1 MGIIQSF
8 KLAFKQLLS
17 NKMRSILTM
26 LGIIIGV
33 LSVTLLVSVANSMTE
48 SVNSQMAD
56 LGSNLISVMVTSKDP
71 TDKLSYNDSKKFKE
85 IPNIDKMSADVS
97 GNVDLRYGD
106 NNKVASI
113 TGTDNNFISLENKKL
128 ENGRFI
134 LPIDVE
140 YSDKIVVLGNTIAT
154 DIFGFENPIGKYVR
168 LNGVK
173 YKVVGI
179 LAKDGSALNSTD
191 NKIYAPIS
199 SVQRLIKNTSIST
212 MYLRVKDT
220 ENIDNTMNAI
230 ERKLD
235 RIFDIKNSD
244 KDKIK
249 PYTIINQQQIL
260 DTIKTMQGTMTTT
273 VGVIAGISLL
283 VGGIGIMNIMLVS
296 VTERTREIG
305 IRKALGAKRKDI
317 LIQFLIESIVISL
330 IGGIIGAI
338 LGILGS
344 LAFNSVLGVTSGI
357 SWGIVFFGLGFSI
370 FIGVVFGLMPA
381 NKASKLLPIDA
392 LRSE

>member
-48 SVNSQMAD
+48 SVNSQMTD
-56 LGSNLISVMVTSKDP
+56 LGSNIISVMVTSKDP
-71 TDKLSYNDSKKFKE
+71 NKQLSYTDAKKFKD
-85 IPNIDKMSADVS
+85 IDNIEKISADVS
-97 GNVDLRYGD
+97 GNVDLKYSD
-106 NNKVASI
+106 KDKISPIV
-113 TGTDNNFISLENKKL
+113 GTDNNFIDLENKKL
-128 ENGRFI
+128 SEGRFI
-134 LPIDVE
+134 LPIDIKYNNKV
-140 YSDKIVVLGNTIAT
+140 VVLGNQIAK
-154 DIFGFENPIGKYVR
+154 DIFGFENPLHKYVK

-179 LAKDGSALNSTD
+179 LDKDNSALNSTND
-191 NKIYAPIS
+191 KIYAPIT
-199 SVQRLIKNTSIST
+199 SVQRLIKNIYVSNL
-212 MYLRVKDT
+212 YLKVNDT
-220 ENIDNTMNAI
+220 DSIDNTMSII
-230 ERKLD
+230 EKKLD
-235 RIFDIKNSD
+235 KIFDEEENS
-244 KDKIK
+244 
-249 PYTIINQQQIL
+249 YMLINQQQIL
-260 DTIKTMQGTMTTT
+260 DTISNMQGTMKTT

-305 IRKALGAKRKDI
+305 IRKALGAKRRDI
-317 LIQFLIESIVISL
+317 LMQFLIESIVISL

-338 LGILGS
+338 LGIIGS
-344 LAFNSVLGVTSGI
+344 QAFNSVLGVTSGI
-357 SWGIVFFGLGFSI
+357 SWGIVIFGLVFSI
-370 FIGVVFGLMPA
+370 FIGVIFGLMPA

-392 LRSE
+392 LRTE

>member
-17 NKMRSILTM
+17 NKMRSLLTM

-48 SVNSQMAD
+48 SVNSQMSD
-56 LGSNLISVMVTSKDP
+56 LGSNLISVMITSQDP
-71 TDKLSYNDSKKFKE
+71 TKKLSYDDSKKFKD
-85 IPNIDKMSADVS
+85 ISNIEKMSADVN

-106 NNKVASI
+106 HNKSVSI
-113 TGTDNNFISLENKKL
+113 VGTDNNFISLENKKL
-128 ENGRFI
+128 EKGRFI
-134 LPIDVE
+134 LPIDVR
-140 YSDKIVVLGNTIAT
+140 YNSKVVVLGNTIAS
-154 DIFGFENPIGKYVR
+154 DIFGFENPIGKYVT
-168 LNGVK
+168 LSGVR
-173 YKVVGI
+173 YKVIGV
-179 LAKDGSALNSTD
+179 LSKDGSALNSTD
-191 NKIYAPIS
+191 KKVYAPIT
-199 SVQRLIKNTSIST
+199 SVERLVKNTSIST
-212 MYLRVKDT
+212 LYLQVKDT
-220 ENIDNTMNAI
+220 ENIDNTMTAI
-230 ERKLD
+230 EKRLNRVFNYKE
-235 RIFDIKNSD
+235 SD
-244 KDKIK
+244 NDKVK

-260 DTIKTMQGTMTTT
+260 DTIKSMQSTMTTT

-330 IGGIIGAI
+330 IGGIIGAV

-344 LAFNSVLGVTSGI
+344 LAFNSVLGVSSGI
-357 SWGIVFFGLGFSI
+357 SWGVVFFGLGFSI

>member
-17 NKMRSILTM
+17 NKMRSLLTM

-48 SVNSQMAD
+48 SVNSQMSD
-56 LGSNLISVMVTSKDP
+56 LGSNLISVMITSQDP
-71 TDKLSYNDSKKFKE
+71 TKKLSYDDTKKFKD
-85 IPNIDKMSADVS
+85 ISNIEKISADVN

-106 NNKVASI
+106 HNKAVSI
-113 TGTDNNFISLENKKL
+113 VGTDNNFISLENKKL
-128 ENGRFI
+128 EKGRFI
-134 LPIDVE
+134 LPIDVR
-140 YSDKIVVLGNTIAT
+140 YNSKVVVLGNTTAS
-154 DIFGFENPIGKYVR
+154 DIFGFENPIGKYVT
-168 LNGVK
+168 LSGVR
-173 YKVVGI
+173 YKVVGV
-179 LAKDGSALNSTD
+179 LSKDGSALNSTD
-191 NKIYAPIS
+191 KKIYAPIT
-199 SVQRLIKNTSIST
+199 SVERLVKNTSIST
-212 MYLRVKDT
+212 LYLQVKDT
-220 ENIDNTMNAI
+220 ENIDNTMTAI
-230 ERKLD
+230 EKKLN
-235 RIFDIKNSD
+235 RIFDYKDSD
-244 KDKIK
+244 NDKVK

-260 DTIKTMQGTMTTT
+260 DTIKSMQNTMTTT

-357 SWGIVFFGLGFSI
+357 SWGVVFFGLGFSI

>member
-48 SVNSQMAD
+48 SVNSQMTD

-71 TDKLSYNDSKKFKE
+71 TDKLSYDDSKKFKE
-85 IPNIDKMSADVS
+85 IPNIDKMSADVN

-106 NNKVASI
+106 NNKMVSI

-128 ENGRFI
+128 EDGRFI

-168 LNGVK
+168 LNGIK

-191 NKIYAPIS
+191 NKIYAPIT
-199 SVQRLIKNTSIST
+199 SVQRLIKNTSVST
-212 MYLRVKDT
+212 MYLKVKDT
-220 ENIDNTMNAI
+220 ENIDNTMTAI

-235 RIFDIKNSD
+235 RTFDIKNSD
-244 KDKIK
+244 KDKTK

-344 LAFNSVLGVTSGI
+344 MAFNSILGVTSGI
-357 SWGIVFFGLGFSI
+357 SWGVVFFGLGFSI

>member
-1 MGIIQSF
+1 MGIVQSF

-48 SVNSQMAD
+48 SVNSQMTD

-71 TDKLSYNDSKKFKE
+71 NKQLSYTDAKKFKD
-85 IPNIDKMSADVS
+85 IDNIEKISADVS
-97 GNVDLRYGD
+97 GNVDLKYSD
-106 NNKVASI
+106 KDKISPIV
-113 TGTDNNFISLENKKL
+113 GTDNNFIDLENKKL
-128 ENGRFI
+128 SEGRFI
-134 LPIDVE
+134 LPIDVK
-140 YSDKIVVLGNTIAT
+140 YNNKVVVLGSQIAK
-154 DIFGFENPIGKYVR
+154 DIFGFENPLHKYVK

-179 LAKDGSALNSTD
+179 FDKDTSALNSTND
-191 NKIYAPIS
+191 KIYAPIT
-199 SVQRLIKNTSIST
+199 SVQRLIKNIYVSNL
-212 MYLRVKDT
+212 YLKVNDT
-220 ENIDNTMNAI
+220 DSIDNTMSII
-230 ERKLD
+230 EKKLD
-235 RIFDIKNSD
+235 KIFDEEENS
-244 KDKIK
+244 
-249 PYTIINQQQIL
+249 YMLINQQQIL
-260 DTIKTMQGTMTTT
+260 DTISSMQGTMTTT

-305 IRKALGAKRKDI
+305 IRKALGAKRRDI
-317 LIQFLIESIVISL
+317 LMQFLIESIVISL

-338 LGILGS
+338 LGIIGS
-344 LAFNSVLGVTSGI
+344 QAFNNVLGVTSGI
-357 SWGIVFFGLGFSI
+357 SWGIVIFGLVFSM
-370 FIGVVFGLMPA
+370 FIGVIFGLMPA

-392 LRSE
+392 LRTE

>member
-1 MGIIQSF
+1 MGIVQSF

-48 SVNSQMAD
+48 SVNSQMTD

-71 TDKLSYNDSKKFKE
+71 NKQLSYTDAKKFKD
-85 IPNIDKMSADVS
+85 IDNIEKISADVS
-97 GNVDLRYGD
+97 GNVDLKYSD
-106 NNKVASI
+106 KDKITSI
-113 TGTDNNFISLENKKL
+113 VGTDNNFIDLENKKL
-128 ENGRFI
+128 SEGRFI
-134 LPIDVE
+134 LPIDVK
-140 YSDKIVVLGNTIAT
+140 YNNKVVVLGSQIAK
-154 DIFGFENPIGKYVR
+154 DIFGFENPLHKYVK

-179 LAKDGSALNSTD
+179 FDKDTSALNSTND
-191 NKIYAPIS
+191 KIYAPIT
-199 SVQRLIKNTSIST
+199 SVQRLIKNIYVSNL
-212 MYLRVKDT
+212 YLKVNDT
-220 ENIDNTMNAI
+220 DSIDNTMSII
-230 ERKLD
+230 EKKLD
-235 RIFDIKNSD
+235 KIFDEEENS
-244 KDKIK
+244 
-249 PYTIINQQQIL
+249 YMLINQQQIL
-260 DTIKTMQGTMTTT
+260 DTISSMQGTMTTT

-305 IRKALGAKRKDI
+305 IRKALGAKRRDI
-317 LIQFLIESIVISL
+317 LMQFLIESIVISL

-338 LGILGS
+338 LGIIGS
-344 LAFNSVLGVTSGI
+344 QAFNNVLGVTSGI
-357 SWGIVFFGLGFSI
+357 SWGIVIFGLVFSM
-370 FIGVVFGLMPA
+370 FIGIIFGLMPA

-392 LRSE
+392 LRTE

>member
-1 MGIIQSF
+1 MGIVQSF

-48 SVNSQMAD
+48 SVNSQMTD

-71 TDKLSYNDSKKFKE
+71 NKQLSYTDAKKFKD
-85 IPNIDKMSADVS
+85 IDNIEKISADVS
-97 GNVDLRYGD
+97 GNVDLKYSD
-106 NNKVASI
+106 KDKITSI
-113 TGTDNNFISLENKKL
+113 VGTDNNFIDLENKKL
-128 ENGRFI
+128 SEGRFI
-134 LPIDVE
+134 LPIDIK
-140 YSDKIVVLGNTIAT
+140 YNNKVVILGNQIAK
-154 DIFGFENPIGKYVR
+154 DIFGFENPLHKYVK

-179 LAKDGSALNSTD
+179 LDKDNSALNSTND
-191 NKIYAPIS
+191 KIYAPIT
-199 SVQRLIKNTSIST
+199 SVQRLIKNISVSNL
-212 MYLRVKDT
+212 YLKVNDT
-220 ENIDNTMNAI
+220 DSIDNTMSII
-230 ERKLD
+230 EKKLD
-235 RIFDIKNSD
+235 KIFDEEENS
-244 KDKIK
+244 
-249 PYTIINQQQIL
+249 YMLINQQQIL
-260 DTIKTMQGTMTTT
+260 DTISSMQGTMKTT

-305 IRKALGAKRKDI
+305 IRKALGAKRRDI
-317 LIQFLIESIVISL
+317 LMQFLIESIVISL

-338 LGILGS
+338 LGIIGS
-344 LAFNSVLGVTSGI
+344 QAFNSVLGVTSGI
-357 SWGIVFFGLGFSI
+357 SWDIVILGLVFSM
-370 FIGVVFGLMPA
+370 FIGVIFGLMPA

-392 LRSE
+392 LRTE

>member
-1 MGIIQSF
+1 MGIVQSF

-48 SVNSQMAD
+48 SVNSQMTD

-71 TDKLSYNDSKKFKE
+71 NKQLSYTDAKKFKD
-85 IPNIDKMSADVS
+85 IDNIEKISADVS
-97 GNVDLRYGD
+97 GNVDLKYSD
-106 NNKVASI
+106 KDKITSI
-113 TGTDNNFISLENKKL
+113 VGTDNNFIDLENKKL
-128 ENGRFI
+128 SEGRFI
-134 LPIDVE
+134 LPIDIKYNNKV
-140 YSDKIVVLGNTIAT
+140 VVLGSQIAK
-154 DIFGFENPIGKYVR
+154 DIFGFENPLHKYVK

-179 LAKDGSALNSTD
+179 LDKDNSALNSTND
-191 NKIYAPIS
+191 KIYAPIT
-199 SVQRLIKNTSIST
+199 SVQRLIKNIYVSNL
-212 MYLRVKDT
+212 YLKVNDT
-220 ENIDNTMNAI
+220 DSIDNTMSII
-230 ERKLD
+230 EKKLD
-235 RIFDIKNSD
+235 KIFDEEENS
-244 KDKIK
+244 
-249 PYTIINQQQIL
+249 YMLINQQQIL
-260 DTIKTMQGTMTTT
+260 DTISSMQGTMKTT

-305 IRKALGAKRKDI
+305 IRKALGAKRRDI
-317 LIQFLIESIVISL
+317 LMQFLIESIVISL

-338 LGILGS
+338 LGIIGS
-344 LAFNSVLGVTSGI
+344 QAFNSVLGVTSGI
-357 SWGIVFFGLGFSI
+357 SWGIVIFGLVFSI
-370 FIGVVFGLMPA
+370 FIGVIFGLMPA

-392 LRSE
+392 LRTE

>member
-48 SVNSQMAD
+48 SVNSQMTD

-71 TDKLSYNDSKKFKE
+71 TDKLSYDDSKKFKE
-85 IPNIDKMSADVS
+85 IPNIDKMSSDVN
-97 GNVDLRYGD
+97 GNVDLIYGD
-106 NNKVASI
+106 NNKIVSI

-128 ENGRFI
+128 EDGRFI

-168 LNGVK
+168 LNGIK

-191 NKIYAPIS
+191 NKIYAPIT
-199 SVQRLIKNTSIST
+199 SVQRLIKNTSVST
-212 MYLRVKDT
+212 MYLKVKDT
-220 ENIDNTMNAI
+220 ENIDNTMTAI

-235 RIFDIKNSD
+235 RTFDIKNSD

-344 LAFNSVLGVTSGI
+344 MAFNSVLGVISGI
-357 SWGIVFFGLGFSI
+357 SWGVVFFGLGFSI

>member
-1 MGIIQSF
+1 MGIVQSF

-48 SVNSQMAD
+48 SVNSQMTD

-71 TDKLSYNDSKKFKE
+71 NKQLSYTDAKKFKD
-85 IPNIDKMSADVS
+85 IDNIEKISADVS
-97 GNVDLRYGD
+97 GNVDLKYSD
-106 NNKVASI
+106 KDKITSI
-113 TGTDNNFISLENKKL
+113 VGTDNNFIDLENKKL
-128 ENGRFI
+128 SEGRFV
-134 LPIDVE
+134 LPIDIKYNNKV
-140 YSDKIVVLGNTIAT
+140 VVLGNQIAK
-154 DIFGFENPIGKYVR
+154 DIFGFENPLHKYVK

-179 LAKDGSALNSTD
+179 LDKDNSALNSTND
-191 NKIYAPIS
+191 KIYAPIT
-199 SVQRLIKNTSIST
+199 SVQRLIKNIYVSNL
-212 MYLRVKDT
+212 YLKVNDT
-220 ENIDNTMNAI
+220 DSIDNTMSII
-230 ERKLD
+230 EKKLD
-235 RIFDIKNSD
+235 KIFDEEENS
-244 KDKIK
+244 
-249 PYTIINQQQIL
+249 YMLINQQQIL
-260 DTIKTMQGTMTTT
+260 DTISNMQGTMKTT

-305 IRKALGAKRKDI
+305 IRKALGAKRRDI
-317 LIQFLIESIVISL
+317 LMQFLIESIVISL

-338 LGILGS
+338 LGIIGS
-344 LAFNSVLGVTSGI
+344 QAFNSVLGVTSGI
-357 SWGIVFFGLGFSI
+357 SWDIVIFGLVFSM
-370 FIGVVFGLMPA
+370 FIGVIFGLMPA

-392 LRSE
+392 LRTE

>member
-48 SVNSQMAD
+48 SVNSQMTD

-71 TDKLSYNDSKKFKE
+71 TDKLSYDDSKKFKE
-85 IPNIDKMSADVS
+85 IPNIDKMSADVN
-97 GNVDLRYGD
+97 GNVDLIYGD
-106 NNKVASI
+106 NNKIVSI

-128 ENGRFI
+128 EDGRFI

-168 LNGVK
+168 LNGIK

-191 NKIYAPIS
+191 NKIYAPIT
-199 SVQRLIKNTSIST
+199 SVQRLIKNTSVST
-212 MYLRVKDT
+212 MYLKVKDT
-220 ENIDNTMNAI
+220 ENIDNTMTAI

-235 RIFDIKNSD
+235 RTFDIKNSD

-344 LAFNSVLGVTSGI
+344 MAFNSVLGVTSGI
-357 SWGIVFFGLGFSI
+357 SWGVVFFGLGFSI

>member
-8 KLAFKQLLS
+8 KLSFKQLLS

-48 SVNSQMAD
+48 SVNSQMTD

-71 TDKLSYNDSKKFKE
+71 TDKLSYDDSKKFKE
-85 IPNIDKMSADVS
+85 IPNIDKMSADVN

-106 NNKVASI
+106 NNKIVSI

-128 ENGRFI
+128 EDGRFI

-168 LNGVK
+168 LNGIK

-191 NKIYAPIS
+191 NKIYAPIT
-199 SVQRLIKNTSIST
+199 SVQRLIKNTSVST
-212 MYLRVKDT
+212 MYLKVKDT
-220 ENIDNTMNAI
+220 ENIDNTMTAI

-235 RIFDIKNSD
+235 RTFDIKNSD
-244 KDKIK
+244 KDKTK

-344 LAFNSVLGVTSGI
+344 MAFNSILGVTSGI
-357 SWGIVFFGLGFSI
+357 SWGVVFFGLGFSI

>member
-1 MGIIQSF
+1 MSIIQSF

-48 SVNSQMAD
+48 SVNSQMTD

-71 TDKLSYNDSKKFKE
+71 TDKLSYDDSKKFKE
-85 IPNIDKMSADVS
+85 IPNIDKMSADVN
-97 GNVDLRYGD
+97 GNIDLRYGD
-106 NNKVASI
+106 NNKLVSI

-128 ENGRFI
+128 EDGRFI

-168 LNGVK
+168 LNGIK

-191 NKIYAPIS
+191 NKIYAPIT
-199 SVQRLIKNTSIST
+199 SVQRLIKNTSVST
-212 MYLRVKDT
+212 MYLKVKDT
-220 ENIDNTMNAI
+220 EDIDNTMTSI

-235 RIFDIKNSD
+235 RTFDIKISD
-244 KDKIK
+244 KDKTK

-344 LAFNSVLGVTSGI
+344 MAFNSILGVTSGI
-357 SWGIVFFGLGFSI
+357 SWGVVFFGLGFSI

>member
-48 SVNSQMAD
+48 SVNSQMTD
-56 LGSNLISVMVTSKDP
+56 LGSNIISVMVTSKDP
-71 TDKLSYNDSKKFKE
+71 NKQLSYTDAKKFKS
-85 IPNIDKMSADVS
+85 IDNIEKISADVS
-97 GNVDLRYGD
+97 GNVDLKYSD
-106 NNKVASI
+106 KDKIASI
-113 TGTDNNFISLENKKL
+113 VGTDNNFIDLENKKL
-128 ENGRFI
+128 SEGRFI
-134 LPIDVE
+134 LPIDIK
-140 YSDKIVVLGNTIAT
+140 YNNKIVVLGNQIAK
-154 DIFGFENPIGKYVR
+154 DIFGFENPLHKYVK

-179 LAKDGSALNSTD
+179 FDKDTSALNSTND
-191 NKIYAPIS
+191 KIYAPIT
-199 SVQRLIKNTSIST
+199 SVQRLIKNIYVSNL
-212 MYLRVKDT
+212 YLKVNDT
-220 ENIDNTMNAI
+220 DSIDNTMSII
-230 ERKLD
+230 EKKLD
-235 RIFDIKNSD
+235 KIFDEEENS
-244 KDKIK
+244 
-249 PYTIINQQQIL
+249 YMLINQQQIL
-260 DTIKTMQGTMTTT
+260 DTISSMQGTMKTT

-305 IRKALGAKRKDI
+305 IRKALGAKRRDI
-317 LIQFLIESIVISL
+317 LMQFLIESIVISL

-338 LGILGS
+338 LGIIGS
-344 LAFNSVLGVTSGI
+344 QAFNSVLGVTSGI
-357 SWGIVFFGLGFSI
+357 SWGIVIFGLVFSI
-370 FIGVVFGLMPA
+370 FIGVIFGLMPA

-392 LRSE
+392 LRTE

>member
-48 SVNSQMAD
+48 SVNSQMTD

-71 TDKLSYNDSKKFKE
+71 TDKLSYDDSKKFKE

-106 NNKVASI
+106 NNKMVSI

-191 NKIYAPIS
+191 NKIYAPIT

-220 ENIDNTMNAI
+220 ENIDNTMTAI

-235 RIFDIKNSD
+235 RTFDIKNSD
-244 KDKIK
+244 KDKTK

-344 LAFNSVLGVTSGI
+344 MAFNSILGVTSGI
-357 SWGIVFFGLGFSI
+357 SWGVVFFGLGFSI

>member
-48 SVNSQMAD
+48 SVNSQMTD

-71 TDKLSYNDSKKFKE
+71 TEKLSYDDSKKFKE
-85 IPNIDKMSADVS
+85 IPNIDKMSADVN

-106 NNKVASI
+106 NNKMVSI

-128 ENGRFI
+128 EDGRFI

-168 LNGVK
+168 LNGIK

-191 NKIYAPIS
+191 NKIYAPIT
-199 SVQRLIKNTSIST
+199 SVQRLIKNTSVST
-212 MYLRVKDT
+212 MYLKVKDT
-220 ENIDNTMNAI
+220 ENIDNTMTAI

-235 RIFDIKNSD
+235 RTFDIKNSD
-244 KDKIK
+244 KDKTK

-344 LAFNSVLGVTSGI
+344 MAFNSILGVTSGI
-357 SWGIVFFGLGFSI
+357 SWGVVFFGLGFSI